1 MSGDARTR
9 YLSLFV
15 KMASVY
21 GAEVERWSDA
31 DITAAYIALKTSSF
45 EEWQAVFSAAQSTS
59 VPLPEKLTPEIDA
72 ANAEALS
79 ALGLES
85 KPKTDTEKAA

>member
-31 DITAAYIALKTSSF
+31 DITAAYVALKTSSF
-45 EEWQAVFSAAQSTS
+45 DEWQAVLAAGMDAAKAM
-59 VPLPEKLTPEIDA
+59 PEKLTPEIEA
-72 ANAEALS
+72 ANAEAI
-79 ALGLES
+79 AAMGL
-85 KPKTDTEKAA
+85 KTTEAA